1 MMFSVWRVVRRD
13 EHCYIPRCSFC
24 GRFKGTLRKHWFF
37 TGLYCSDCIEEN
49 LYGGYRSV
57 KEM

>member
-1 MMFSVWRVVRRD
+1 MARVWRVVAPD
-13 EHCYIPRCSFC
+13 EHCYVPRCTCC
-24 GRFKGTLRKHWFF
+24 GRFKGTLRMHWFF
-37 TGLYCSDCIEEN
+37 TGLYCVDCIEEN